1 MPAVQ
6 QIRFAGLGPI
16 WMIADCMWC
25 IYGTVRSGQC
35 RWDISRYARLDFKF
49 QLLSSANAD
58 VYSGDKTILLGD
70 KNPVV
75 VAEMSGSVLDVE
87 NVSLSCT
94 DGPRNL
100 VRNSAVP

>member
-1 MPAVQ
+1 MGNAGSSADQVRRSWSYLDDRGMHVVHLRHGAFWAVP
-6 QIRFAGLGPI
+6 LG
-16 WMIADCMWC
+16 
-25 IYGTVRSGQC
+25 
-35 RWDISRYARLDFKF
+35 YARLDFKF
-49 QLLSSANAD
+49 QLLSSATAD